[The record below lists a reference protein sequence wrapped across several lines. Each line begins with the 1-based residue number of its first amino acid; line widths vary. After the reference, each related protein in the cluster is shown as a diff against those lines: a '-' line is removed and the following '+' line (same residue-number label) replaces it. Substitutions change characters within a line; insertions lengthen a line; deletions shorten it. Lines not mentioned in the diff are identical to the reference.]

1 MARPWQNGRARH
13 GGVAMHPDQP
23 ARQPTMKMTLPKR
36 ASAILLSLII
46 AAAVLF
52 ALYVWAAMNW
62 SYSEGERAGYLQKLS
77 KKGWLCKTW
86 EGEILLSSMPGAIP
100 ERFVFTVRD
109 PAVVQQLQAA
119 MGQRV
124 QLSYSQHKG
133 LPTTCFGETEYFIE
147 HVAVGGQSP
156 ASAANK

>member
-1 MARPWQNGRARH
+1 MP
-13 GGVAMHPDQP
+13 
-23 ARQPTMKMTLPKR
+23 MTLPSR
-36 ASAILLSLII
+36 RRLGIRLGGILAALIA

-52 ALYVWAAMNW
+52 ALYTWTVLHW

-100 ERFVFTVRD
+100 ERFAFTVRD
-109 PAVVQQLQAA
+109 PAVVQQLQSA

-124 QLSYSQHKG
+124 QLSYSQHVG
-133 LPTTCFGETEYFIE
+133 LPTSCFGETGYFVDRAAAGGTNP
-147 HVAVGGQSP
+147 VAP
-156 ASAANK
+156 SAQ